1 MARWSIHAL
10 LRPGLYELMAPSAL
24 LSKASA
30 WCQASPAADLV
41 GFGSGQQGCRA
52 CLIKD
57 ASGCACQHWHQHSAG
72 YDVLF
77 RRA

>member
-30 WCQASPAADLV
+30 WCRASPAADL
-41 GFGSGQQGCRA
+41 SGYNQGKR
-52 CLIKD
+52 LRGWLWSRTYHD
-57 ASGCACQHWHQHSAG
+57 AHSAWATALCRTSSG
-72 YDVLF
+72 T
-77 RRA
+77 